1 MMERRRPQRKVPTM
15 FSPTDLMKRRY
26 PHIYHIDCQ
35 HYHDLS
41 TLAREL
47 QILEPAMM

>member
-1 MMERRRPQRKVPTM
+1 MP
-15 FSPTDLMKRRY
+15 SPADLAKRRY
-26 PHIYHIDCQ
+26 PYIYYINCQ

-47 QILEPAMM
+47 QILEAAMM